1 MPHNWVTTV
10 LIARPN
16 MRTPLCLNW
25 PKIEYPDGIWT
36 VLHIPGTS
44 DVRRLSL
51 EALTPWAKMLDWYK
65 GRNK

>member
-1 MPHNWVTTV
+1 
-10 LIARPN
+10 

-36 VLHIPGTS
+36 VLDIPGPG

-51 EALTPWAKMLDWYK
+51 EALTPWAKVLDWYK